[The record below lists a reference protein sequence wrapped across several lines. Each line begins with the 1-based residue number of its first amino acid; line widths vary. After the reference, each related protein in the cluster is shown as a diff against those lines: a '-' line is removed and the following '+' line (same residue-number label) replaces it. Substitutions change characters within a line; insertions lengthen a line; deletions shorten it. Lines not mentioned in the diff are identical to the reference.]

1 MVGGVLLPS
10 GAFAKFPDLGKESSS
25 VVYRTL
31 GNTGLK
37 VSVVSYG
44 VMDAKNPSLINR
56 ALELGINHYDTAH
69 GYQRGNNEKMLGE
82 VFQSWGKRKDVVIAT
97 KVALPRDS
105 KTKTYNSGA
114 TKEAFLEKLDQSLK
128 RLKTDYVDILY
139 SHSVYN
145 ESMVNYE
152 EVLEALAAAKKQG
165 KARFV
170 GLSTHS
176 NEHKVIRS
184 VIKNGHYDV
193 VLTSYNFLK
202 SNRKELKEAIKE
214 ADQAGIGIVVM
225 KPMATNH
232 DDYSG
237 KRDKKY
243 FESALK
249 WVLSDPHVACAIPGM
264 TAFNH
269 LEQNFSVMKNMKV
282 ESRDIHQLAKERS
295 NSWGHYCSFCQ
306 QCLPTC
312 PQRVDIPEIM
322 RSLMYHNGY
331 GNPSLA
337 SETYAAIDGEQKLG
351 ACENCLTCAASC
363 PNGNDIP
370 KALQTARKIF
380 A

>member
-1 MVGGVLLPS
+1 MIGGAFLPS
-10 GAFAKFPDLGKESSS
+10 AAFAGFPDLGKESPS

-44 VMDAKNPSLINR
+44 VMDNKNPALIHR

-69 GYQRGNNEKMLGE
+69 GYQRGKNEEMLGE
-82 VFQSWGKRKDVVIAT
+82 VVQSQGKREDVVIAT
-97 KVALPRDS
+97 KVSLPRDRETRS
-105 KTKTYNSGA
+105 YNSRA
-114 TKEAFLEKLDQSLK
+114 TKESFLEMLDTSLK

-139 SHSVYN
+139 NHRVHN

-176 NEHKVIRS
+176 NEHNVIRS
-184 VIKNGHYDV
+184 VIQNGHYDV

-214 ADQAGIGIVVM
+214 AAQAGIGIVAM

-232 DDYSG
+232 DEYSG

-282 ESRDIHQLAKERS
+282 QSSDIRQLAKERYD
-295 NSWGHYCSFCQ
+295 SWGHYCSFCE

-312 PQRVDIPEIM
+312 PQKVDIPEIM
-322 RSLMYHNGY
+322 RSLMYHTGY

-337 SETYAAIDGEQKLG
+337 SQTYAEIGSRQNLK
-351 ACENCLTCAASC
+351 ACENCVSCVASC
-363 PNGNDIP
+363 PNGNDISR
-370 KALQTARKIF
+370 ALHTAQRIF